1 MIFEAI
7 PWFWDK
13 RELLQKRFGFLT
25 GQSLRLA
32 LARTRHEREFP
43 RGRQGRSGKTAESF
57 DYRPKLSTYRYFCQV
72 EYNKEP
78 QYILCY
84 TRFPGVPF
92 GNPWDSVEYST
103 EVAVAAK
110 WVPRDDFRSN
120 SMVPG
125 QTETS
130 AKTI

>member
-1 MIFEAI
+1 MLYYAVLCLLRRI
-7 PWFWDK
+7 PC
-13 RELLQKRFGFLT
+13 GFQGSRT
-25 GQSLRLA
+25 G
-32 LARTRHEREFP
+32 
-43 RGRQGRSGKTAESF
+43 
-57 DYRPKLSTYRYFCQV
+57 
-72 EYNKEP
+72 
-78 QYILCY
+78 
-84 TRFPGVPF
+84 FPGVPF

>member
-1 MIFEAI
+1 MHAARNSEI
-7 PWFWDK
+7 PENKKLEFWVP
-13 RELLQKRFGFLT
+13 GSN
-25 GQSLRLA
+25 GA
-32 LARTRHEREFP
+32 LAGPADPSPAQPSAPRLVTGNLSPRDLEFSSSFRTILGKF
-43 RGRQGRSGKTAESF
+43 RGSWGT
-57 DYRPKLSTYRYFCQV
+57 PL
-72 EYNKEP
+72 
-78 QYILCY
+78 
-84 TRFPGVPF
+84 